1 MEYIS
6 DIINTTLQSF
16 DFSFCISVNI
26 LTYIIISIAEDI
38 NGKKRVKT
46 WSKRIIL
53 FGSIIFFSVLYYLI
67 GIESKLILNSAI
79 LSPVFWSWILK
90 PICNKCN
97 IDYKKDIDDIDTL
110 NNN

>member
-1 MEYIS
+1 MEYIVEAL
-6 DIINTTLQSF
+6 NTTLHSF
-16 DFSFCISVNI
+16 DFSFCICVNV

-38 NGKKRVKT
+38 NGAKRLKT
-46 WSKRIIL
+46 WYKRIIL
-53 FGSIIFFSVLYYLI
+53 LISILFFSIMYYSI

-79 LSPVFWSWILK
+79 LAPVFWSWILK

-97 IDYKKDIDDIDTL
+97 IDYKKDIDNIDTL